1 MQDDKKGKGACR
13 RLKMA
18 ISLEEAS
25 RQQAFL
31 VKAVTVV
38 VAGAVARLTSRV
50 EVVWD
55 HHTFSTIP
63 DWT

>member
-1 MQDDKKGKGACR
+1 
-13 RLKMA
+13 MA